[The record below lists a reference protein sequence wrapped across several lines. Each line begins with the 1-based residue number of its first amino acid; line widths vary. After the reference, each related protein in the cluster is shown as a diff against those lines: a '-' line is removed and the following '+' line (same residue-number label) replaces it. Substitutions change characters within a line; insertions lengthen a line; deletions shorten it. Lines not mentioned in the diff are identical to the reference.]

1 MELLQSWD
9 TNWEGQFTIQLVD
22 DTLGWQL
29 QIHFDTQVSSIQV
42 CVCVLACVCV
52 FGSITRN
59 LVLKTLLWK
68 LTNVLTVKRNTRET
82 QSTL

>member
-42 CVCVLACVCV
+42 CVCVCARARAYVRACVCV
-52 FGSITRN
+52 YLEI
-59 LVLKTLLWK
+59 
-68 LTNVLTVKRNTRET
+68 
-82 QSTL
+82 